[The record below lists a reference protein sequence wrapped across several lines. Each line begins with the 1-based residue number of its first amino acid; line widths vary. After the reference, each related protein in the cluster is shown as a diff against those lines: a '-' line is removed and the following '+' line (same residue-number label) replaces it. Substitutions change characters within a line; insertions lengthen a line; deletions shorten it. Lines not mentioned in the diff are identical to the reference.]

1 MTERI
6 VDFLDALVATVGA
19 IDNRYCLVEKRQ
31 MSNNGQVTN
40 IPYKYVGNGNYTPV
54 EIDGGSVSYWRLVN
68 NISFDVVDGN
78 TAIKNLQATYPVRY
92 VAMVKRDEVNPLTF
106 SQDVANVLEG
116 RNKDLQT
123 QLQAKSVNVTVN
135 SIDTDTPSIWSS
147 EFDVPLSEP
156 DYKRSLI
163 LIDMTVTVTAKR
175 ECWQSCDNY
184 PDILQGFPW
193 CEDTAATLD
202 RLTEAQRTCLEDE
215 ICDECENA
223 IVSNQTGDWEEDIPS
238 GDTWPLPYGKV
249 KDKDGNDVQVDYRPA
264 SEGYIFEETA
274 CPAGGGS
281 ISVAVSDAS
290 PSVGDTITITAT
302 PSDFTPDSY
311 IFFAHND
318 TTNELTFI
326 AEQAS
331 NTFDWEVLGVVGDNT
346 VYVLGVENGSPDITA
361 FGTVN
366 ITVASSYLIDL
377 PYGSNINACFSFVRR
392 SAAFNDYVAIIR
404 RSSDNAQESF
414 KLSSNDELDLTSEN
428 VSGTTTLGAWIGV
441 DNGFLVT
448 WKEQVSGITATNN
461 IAASQAKIASA
472 GSIITQNGVPAPT
485 EVAWGAYTLSTPVL
499 AESLFVIAKNDSISN
514 AAQYPVG
521 GNSSGIVFG
530 GTVTEVTGISVV
542 TTSGF
547 YASHVEDVFIHL
559 VSAIPSAS
567 LHIDGNLESAISL
580 SPIVVRTIGT
590 RPDNWGLAMK
600 GKIMEVIF
608 SSVAETVNRSDIES
622 NINNSYSPSIF

>member
-223 IVSNQTGDWEEDIPS
+223 IVTNQLGDWEEDIPS
-238 GDTWPLPYGKV
+238 GTPYALPYGKV

-264 SEGYIFEETA
+264 SEGYIYE
-274 CPAGGGS
+274 
-281 ISVAVSDAS
+281 
-290 PSVGDTITITAT
+290 
-302 PSDFTPDSY
+302 
-311 IFFAHND
+311 
-318 TTNELTFI
+318 
-326 AEQAS
+326 
-331 NTFDWEVLGVVGDNT
+331 
-346 VYVLGVENGSPDITA
+346 
-361 FGTVN
+361 
-366 ITVASSYLIDL
+366 
-377 PYGSNINACFSFVRR
+377 
-392 SAAFNDYVAIIR
+392 
-404 RSSDNAQESF
+404 
-414 KLSSNDELDLTSEN
+414 
-428 VSGTTTLGAWIGV
+428 
-441 DNGFLVT
+441 
-448 WKEQVSGITATNN
+448 
-461 IAASQAKIASA
+461 
-472 GSIITQNGVPAPT
+472 
-485 EVAWGAYTLSTPVL
+485 VL
-499 AESLFVIAKNDSISN
+499 AEELREDYQPHPTLPYTFYSYIGVAPNGSAESADVWYISRILIN
-514 AAQYPVG
+514 PNG
-521 GNSSGIVFG
+521 
-530 GTVTEVTGISVV
+530 
-542 TTSGF
+542 TTSTQT
-547 YASHVEDVFIHL
+547 ATDVAWTDRL
-559 VSAIPSAS
+559 
-567 LHIDGNLESAISL
+567 
-580 SPIVVRTIGT
+580 T
-590 RPDNWGLAMK
+590 
-600 GKIMEVIF
+600 
-608 SSVAETVNRSDIES
+608 ET
-622 NINNSYSPSIF
+622 YT